1 MALDPA
7 LIKQMSER
15 VQEELIKKEKE
26 TVQYWL
32 GELER
37 LLEKRHRD
45 MASLQVDL
53 TALRQKFQNRLKMLK
68 GAQG

>member
-1 MALDPA
+1 MALDQA
-7 LIKQMSER
+7 LIRQMSER
-15 VQEELIKKEKE
+15 VQEELAKRELE

-37 LLEKRHRD
+37 ILEKRHRD

-53 TALRQKFQNRLKMLK
+53 TGLRQKFQNRLKMLRSDR
-68 GAQG
+68 G

>member
-1 MALDPA
+1 MALDQA
-7 LIKQMSER
+7 LIRQMTER
-15 VQEELIKKEKE
+15 VQEELIKKERE

-53 TALRQKFQNRLKMLK
+53 TALRQRFQNRLKMLK
-68 GAQG
+68 SAQG